1 MQTKEGLSNAIPV
14 AAWVSGRNIM
24 LDISS
29 EAERDL
35 FFLILK
41 SSGCNAHAAISG
53 GRAIITLTPSE

>member
-41 SSGCNAHAAISG
+41 SSGCSARAATSG
-53 GRAIITLTPSE
+53 SRVTITFTPSE